1 LLAVFAGGGGWAA
14 TNTARV
20 QLFCTSVRLEQGQAE
35 LFGQV
40 IFEMEFSSSFN
51 WSNPNGEFFNL
62 FSRFAP
68 THESGL
74 YLTDP
79 TLPGSPGIEGLI
91 TVGAPEDLDADEDG
105 VPDFYQVERGVNA
118 QLGGGSFTLLNPTA
132 PEQPFDSGSVIA
144 QWVRSSGQH
153 RGVCTLTLDGTS
165 IITEPMEFVHPFEVL
180 EYRGTYSYVPTN
192 EPTVNGDVELTQ
204 TGHPA
209 RRLRGPMPVEKPES
223 DPLNALV
230 ILTSSWAH
238 AQGEVTPMIGGY
250 LDLDSRYEL
259 EYFGYMMLEDG
270 DLLTPNETDYETY
283 AIGIDDPND
292 YDGDGVPDL
301 NDPPPILA
309 PVLTMTRSPIA
320 GLLVLRVTGTI
331 GQSLDVQF
339 SPTFLPSVWTS
350 VLSEPI
356 LLVEDSY
363 SLELLAPSPSSGFY
377 RTLLLN
383 P

>member
-1 LLAVFAGGGGWAA
+1 ML
-14 TNTARV
+14 
-20 QLFCTSVRLEQGQAE
+20 
-35 LFGQV
+35 
-40 IFEMEFSSSFN
+40 
-51 WSNPNGEFFNL
+51 
-62 FSRFAP
+62 
-68 THESGL
+68 
-74 YLTDP
+74 
-79 TLPGSPGIEGLI
+79 
-91 TVGAPEDLDADEDG
+91 
-105 VPDFYQVERGVNA
+105 
-118 QLGGGSFTLLNPTA
+118 
-132 PEQPFDSGSVIA
+132 
-144 QWVRSSGQH
+144 
-153 RGVCTLTLDGTS
+153 
-165 IITEPMEFVHPFEVL
+165 
-180 EYRGTYSYVPTN
+180 
-192 EPTVNGDVELTQ
+192 
-204 TGHPA
+204 
-209 RRLRGPMPVEKPES
+209 
-223 DPLNALV
+223 
-230 ILTSSWAH
+230 
-238 AQGEVTPMIGGY
+238 GGY

-259 EYFGYMMLEDG
+259 EYFGYMTLEDG

-339 SPTFLPSVWTS
+339 SPTLLPSVWTS

-363 SLELLAPSPSSGFY
+363 SLELSAPSRSSGFY